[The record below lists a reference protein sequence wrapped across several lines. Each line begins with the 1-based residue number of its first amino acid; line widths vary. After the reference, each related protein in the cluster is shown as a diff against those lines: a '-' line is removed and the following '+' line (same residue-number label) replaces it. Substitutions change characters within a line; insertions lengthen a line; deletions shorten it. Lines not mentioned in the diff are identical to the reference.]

1 MSRKVRDWLLGVSGG
16 LGFASLIYVLTYMPK
31 WSQCGEA
38 RSGSK
43 GEILA
48 RIQIVIRGLD
58 PRIHPL
64 EKMNCQVKPGNDEG
78 IGNDGTAGA
87 P

>member
-1 MSRKVRDWLLGVSGG
+1 MSRKVRDLLLEVSGG

-48 RIQIVIRGLD
+48 ANSNRHTR
-58 PRIHPL
+58 
-64 EKMNCQVKPGNDEG
+64 
-78 IGNDGTAGA
+78 A
-87 P
+87 